1 MKKSYKLIIVIFTL
15 ICLITVIA
23 SVLVNSYSEPFSNEN
38 KEILLNDEN
47 NKNTYYNNYE
57 KNYFYLNNIKYNS
70 FIQGRIID
78 YYDYNDKY
86 FVIDEISYKKEILSG
101 NEIFE
106 SYYYYLDNVILIK
119 AKISLKDFINN
130 DYYIDL
136 KCKVSSYNNVS
147 YTFKNK
153 DYELTK
159 IVNGDND
166 TYTVLDKPSVN
177 KMFNDIEVTL
187 SFFVSLD
194 KPLEEKEGLLF
205 ELIKVENVKKNY
217 SYSLGLNTFNEN
229 YTNKNVQV
237 LRNYLENGGK

>member
-15 ICLITVIA
+15 VCLLTIIT
-23 SVLVNSYSEPFSNEN
+23 SVLVNSSYEPFSNKNE
-38 KEILLNDEN
+38 EILLNDEN

-57 KNYFYLNNIKYNS
+57 KNYFYLNNINYDSYIK
-70 FIQGRIID
+70 GRIID
-78 YYDYNDKY
+78 YYDEYDKY
-86 FVIDEISYKKEILSG
+86 FVLDDIAYKKETLSG
-101 NEIFE
+101 NEVFE

-136 KCKVSSYNNVS
+136 KGSVSSYNNAS

-159 IVNGDND
+159 IVSGVSD
-166 TYTVLDKPSVN
+166 TYTVLNKPSVN

-187 SFFVSLD
+187 SFFVSLE

-237 LRNYLENGGK
+237 LSNYLENGGK

>member
-136 KCKVSSYNNVS
+136 KDSVSSYNNVS

-153 DYELTK
+153 DYELTN
-159 IVNGDND
+159 IVKGVND

>member
-1 MKKSYKLIIVIFTL
+1 MKKSYKLIIVIFTFV
-15 ICLITVIA
+15 CLFTIIA
-23 SVLVNSYSEPFSNEN
+23 SILVNSFSEPFSNEN
-38 KEILLNDEN
+38 EEILLIDEN

-57 KNYFYLNNIKYNS
+57 KNYFYLNNISYNS
-70 FIQGRIID
+70 FIKGRIID
-78 YYDYNDKY
+78 YYDYYNKY
-86 FVIDEISYKKEILSG
+86 FVLDDISYEKETLSG
-101 NEIFE
+101 NEVLE
-106 SYYYYLDNVILIK
+106 TYYYYLDNVILIK
-119 AKISLKDFINN
+119 AKINLKDFINS

-136 KCKVSSYNNVS
+136 NGSVSSYNNVS

-159 IVNGDND
+159 IVSGIND
-166 TYTVLDKPSVN
+166 TYTILNKPIIN

-187 SFFVSLD
+187 SFFVNLE

-217 SYSLGLNTFNEN
+217 SYSLGLNIFNEN

-237 LRNYLENGGK
+237 LRNYLEIGGK